1 MKVFK
6 NYEQHYQ
13 RHYGDDDKQGL
24 HRSIKLD
31 KVSLYNGSP
40 ASLDEYNKLLYDSS
54 IEMEKI
60 SFNFL
65 MKMGWLFRRFSYF
78 GKRRKAMRANGPKLD
93 AVFVHYMRKYAN
105 IDPKVFLGKD
115 NVFLKILD
123 YADDFFP
130 NFDEEID
137 AFNKNYEYPYKYM
150 TFACLVM
157 VKRMDERLDLL
168 KYGEEKKMKY
178 YEFTDYV
185 ANYVNC
191 YNEEHGK
198 KYSLTQLRTN
208 LSPFDVMKIKNYE

>member
-1 MKVFK
+1 MKGFK

-13 RHYGDDDKQGL
+13 RHYGDDDKREL
-24 HRSIKLD
+24 FRRKIKLD

-78 GKRRKAMRANGPKLD
+78 GKRRKATRANGPKLD

-105 IDPKVFLGKD
+105 IEPKVFLGKN
-115 NVFLKILD
+115 NVFLRILS

-137 AFNKNYEYPYKYM
+137 AFTKNYEYPYKYM
-150 TFACLVM
+150 TFACLVI
-157 VKRMDERLDLL
+157 VQRMDERLDLL

-178 YEFTDYV
+178 YEFVDYV
-185 ANYVNC
+185 TNYMKC
-191 YNEEHGK
+191 YNEEHGR
-198 KYSLTQLRTN
+198 KYILTKLGTN
-208 LSPFDVMKIKNYE
+208 LSPYDVMKI